1 MPKQTFSE
9 KLQTLIEKE
18 YDIFSIKN
26 GLENARILLNERIEK
41 ANQLLQSQIDGNL
54 KLKEGK

>member
-18 YDIFSIKN
+18 PDIYEVKR

-41 ANQLLQSQIDGNL
+41 ANQLLQNQIDGNL